1 MAPKPPPPPPD
12 AAQVVLG
19 LHESLQLGFDDLLR
33 APQWAG
39 FALLALA
46 VIVTVPGRHGQRP
59 LNTALLGG
67 GAAALA
73 LYALGDQGWLPGV
86 VAIVASVL
94 LALFGMIAS
103 GWATA
108 LLVAGMAATAGA
120 LIARA
125 LQFLW
130 PPVAAIFAGLGLY
143 AGMVNHQRLALV
155 LPPIFAAL
163 FAVVGA
169 AIAWAPHWRGAH
181 LGLLNDV
188 DWTLGI
194 AAGLAVALLA
204 LSRERERRRKQR
216 IAARTKQM
224 DDDELVTRLATQKEA
239 YQRAFDQKE
248 AEQQEA
254 LDVTKH

>member
-1 MAPKPPPPPPD
+1 
-12 AAQVVLG
+12 
-19 LHESLQLGFDDLLR
+19 
-33 APQWAG
+33 
-39 FALLALA
+39 
-46 VIVTVPGRHGQRP
+46 
-59 LNTALLGG
+59 
-67 GAAALA
+67 
-73 LYALGDQGWLPGV
+73 
-86 VAIVASVL
+86 VL

-120 LIARA
+120 LVARA

-130 PPVAAIFAGLGLY
+130 PPVAATFAGLGLY
-143 AGMVNHQRLALV
+143 AGMINHKRLALV

-188 DWTLGI
+188 DWTLAI

-204 LSRERERRRKQR
+204 LSRERERRRKLR

-224 DDDELVTRLATQKEA
+224 DDDELKTRLAKNQET

-248 AEQQEA
+248 AEQKET
-254 LDVTKH
+254 LDVTKQ

>member
-1 MAPKPPPPPPD
+1 VAPKPPPPPPD
-12 AAQVVLG
+12 AAHLVRG

-33 APQWAG
+33 APRWAG
-39 FALLALA
+39 LALLALA

-59 LNTALLGG
+59 LNSALLGG

-73 LYALGDQGWLPGV
+73 LYTLGSEGWLPGV

-94 LALFGMIAS
+94 LALFGMVAARW
-103 GWATA
+103 GTA
-108 LLVAGMAATAGA
+108 ALVAGMAATAGG

-125 LQFLW
+125 LHFLW
-130 PPVAAIFAGLGLY
+130 LPVAALFTGLGLY
-143 AGMVNHQRLALV
+143 AGMVKYKRVALV
-155 LPPIFAAL
+155 LPPICAAI

-188 DWTLGI
+188 DWAFAI
-194 AAGLAVALLA
+194 AAGLAVPLVA
-204 LSRERERRRKQR
+204 LSLARERRRQR
-216 IAARTKQM
+216 RIEGRTRLM
-224 DDDELVTRLATQKEA
+224 DDEELKTRLGKKKED

-248 AEQQEA
+248 AQDA
-254 LDVTKH
+254 TKDWTSD